1 MDGDAVCACK
11 ILQNLFKSDNTQYT
25 LVPVAGKG
33 ELQQAFL
40 DHMGQVKVVVLIN
53 CGGSLN
59 ILEHF
64 EPDDDIEFFII
75 DSHRPLEL
83 DNIYNEDRVFVVIN
97 DKEELD
103 FPQFDDVYGSDM
115 ESEDEYY
122 SDEEDYDGEPNAKR
136 SRAAVRLRCIWTFLM
151 SL

>member
-75 DSHRPLEL
+75 D
-83 DNIYNEDRVFVVIN
+83 
-97 DKEELD
+97 
-103 FPQFDDVYGSDM
+103 
-115 ESEDEYY
+115 
-122 SDEEDYDGEPNAKR
+122 
-136 SRAAVRLRCIWTFLM
+136 RLYLLTIFIFKFIVTLVTD
-151 SL
+151 L

>member
-1 MDGDAVCACK
+1 MKTGYLVLNDCI
-11 ILQNLFKSDNTQYT
+11 ILTYIQ
-25 LVPVAGKG
+25 
-33 ELQQAFL
+33 
-40 DHMGQVKVVVLIN
+40 
-53 CGGSLN
+53 
-59 ILEHF
+59 
-64 EPDDDIEFFII
+64 
-75 DSHRPLEL
+75 
-83 DNIYNEDRVFVVIN
+83 VFVVIN